1 MPDHHD
7 LQPDDLPELSRDLR
21 ELTGP
26 PADIPADLDV
36 QMRGRI
42 RAHFANPRRVQPDF
56 ARRIAPY
63 AAAAAAVI
71 ALAVWLASPHSS
83 APPTPPRATAE
94 PADVDRNGRVDI
106 LDAYALA
113 RRLEEGVSIDSTF
126 DLNRDGVIDGSDVD
140 RIAARAVS
148 LNQGAG

>member
-1 MPDHHD
+1 M
-7 LQPDDLPELSRDLR
+7 RARFRR
-21 ELTGP
+21 E
-26 PADIPADLDV
+26 
-36 QMRGRI
+36 
-42 RAHFANPRRVQPDF
+42 FANPRRIRPDE
-56 ARRIAPY
+56 ARRILPW

-71 ALAVWLASPHSS
+71 ALAVWIASPRSS
-83 APPTPPRATAE
+83 APLAPPRAAAE

-113 RRLEEGVSIDSTF
+113 RRLEEGVSIDARL